1 MHSPSG
7 TRPKKRLA
15 CDRCHARKLRCSS
28 DLDGCT
34 RCLGDDLV
42 CTYSP
47 ALKVG
52 RPSKA
57 SMAGREIL
65 QQTQSV
71 SDTAFYGI
79 SDGDAVTADSGIS
92 MPPSPPQLGDSC
104 IAGKSPSSANLVCI
118 AVNLVSDHTALFSS
132 FDFGN
137 TLDNFNTTHPFLDMP
152 MDEDLWPLATSPPVS
167 SNDPNIDPRLCPTN
181 ETTNASSPLDRLS
194 SLQQELLRTKL
205 PPAHA
210 RGVGTKLRPAKYTE
224 AAMRPIQETLGAV
237 TELLQQCVK
246 GNADATDPAYIT
258 RDPQRGIV
266 IYIVSGLHA
275 VRLAGVPRCR
285 PEDRSAVEIDIAGD
299 CGGLSIEASVSHSE
313 DVSVQVHA
321 FGNLGIADCMSSST
335 MAEPSEDRTGT
346 GWQLP
351 IQGSGECRALPR
363 TVLSDDRQFILA
375 GLARGPEYH
384 GAIELGCRIRSSIDP
399 GSGQIWATSPTNE
412 VADVDKYVESSE
424 AAFQSYRHMNPRQ
437 RAKILLKWHDLIT
450 NARQD
455 IAKIVVFET
464 GKPMAEALGEV
475 DYALGFAWWFAGE
488 AERIRGSVAQPSI
501 SNRRTFVIKQ
511 PIGVCVALVPWNFPV
526 AMIIRKV
533 SAALA
538 AGCTMIV
545 KPSPETPFSVMAL
558 ADLALRAGLPAGVL
572 NVISTDNSNTPS
584 VSETLCK
591 HPLVRKVTFT
601 GSTSVGSI
609 VARHCSEG
617 LKKVTMELG
626 GNCPFIIFDDGDLEG
641 AVAALMILK
650 WRTAGQACTHANRVY
665 VQSGVYDKF
674 AQMMLEATSKLRV
687 GHGADSGSTMGPLTT
702 SRGVDKVKKHVEDAV
717 SKGGKVLCGGKQP
730 QNLKGYFFEPTIIS
744 GMTSDMLTTQ
754 EEIFGPILGLYK
766 FETEE
771 EVVEKANDTSMGLA
785 SYFFTKDVSRTW
797 RLLESLEAGMIGMN
811 TGNASCA
818 ESPFG
823 GIKMSGY
830 GKEAGKDVA
839 IEEYLIQKTGTLT
852 VDDGPKL

>member
-1 MHSPSG
+1 MHSPSR

-15 CDRCHARKLRCSS
+15 CDRCHAHKLRCSG

-42 CTYSP
+42 CVYSP

-57 SMAGREIL
+57 SMAGREI

-71 SDTAFYGI
+71 PNAAFYGV
-79 SDGDAVTADSGIS
+79 SDRDALTADSGIS

-104 IAGKSPSSANLVCI
+104 IT
-118 AVNLVSDHTALFSS
+118 DHTALFNS
-132 FDFGN
+132 FDFTN
-137 TLDNFNTTHPFLDMP
+137 TFDNFNATHPFLVMP
-152 MDEDLWPLATSPPVS
+152 IDEELWPLATSTPVS
-167 SNDPNIDPRLCPTN
+167 SNDPNIDPRLCVTN
-181 ETTNASSPLDRLS
+181 ETANASSPLERLS

-205 PPAHA
+205 PPVHA
-210 RGVGTKLRPAKYTE
+210 RGIGTQPRPAKYTE
-224 AAMRPIQETLGAV
+224 AAMRPVQETLGVV
-237 TELLQQCVK
+237 TELLHQCVK
-246 GNADATDPAYIT
+246 SNGDETDPVCSNWQTVLHLVLTPLSLLLSTYDQILQEIRNA
-258 RDPQRGIV
+258 
-266 IYIVSGLHA
+266 VS
-275 VRLAGVPRCR
+275 
-285 PEDRSAVEIDIAGD
+285 S
-299 CGGLSIEASVSHSE
+299 SVSNQDCPLFDSLDCRVAGLKLDPPLRSILLATVVDYQLKHLYHS
-313 DVSVQVHA
+313 VRTFQSKYMHSA
-321 FGNLGIADCMSSST
+321 NLGIADFSINIHCVLDD
-335 MAEPSEDRTGT
+335 PSLLHEESLLNGQ
-346 GWQLP
+346 WVQS
-351 IQGSGECRALPR
+351 QSGHRFDVE
-363 TVLSDDRQFILA
+363 
-375 GLARGPEYH
+375 
-384 GAIELGCRIRSSIDP
+384 DP
-399 GSGQIWATSPTNE
+399 GSRQIWATSPTNE
-412 VADVDKYVESSE
+412 VSDVDKYVQSSD

-437 RAKILLKWHDLIT
+437 RAKILLKWHELIT

-464 GKPMAEALGEV
+464 GKPMTEALGEV

-501 SNRRTFVIKQ
+501 SDRRTFVIKQ
-511 PIGVCVALVPWNFPV
+511 PIG
-526 AMIIRKV
+526 V

-558 ADLALRAGLPAGVL
+558 ADLALRAGLPPGVL
-572 NVISTDNSNTPS
+572 NVISTDNANTPS

-626 GNCPFIIFDDGDLEG
+626 GNCPFIIFNDGDLEK

-665 VQSGVYDKF
+665 VQGGVYDKF
-674 AQMMLEATSKLRV
+674 AQMMVEATSKLCV
-687 GHGADSGSTMGPLTT
+687 GHGAESSSTMGPLTT
-702 SRGVDKVKKHVEDAV
+702 SRGVDKVKKHVRDAV
-717 SKGGKVLCGGKQP
+717 SKGGKILCGGKQP
-730 QNLKGYFFEPTIIS
+730 DNLNGYFFEPTIIS

-771 EVVEKANDTSMGLA
+771 EVVKKANDTSMGLA
-785 SYFFTKDVSRTW
+785 SYFFTRDVSRTW

-852 VDDGPKL
+852 VEEGPKL

>member
-15 CDRCHARKLRCSS
+15 CDRCHSRKLRCSG
-28 DLDGCT
+28 DLDGCS
-34 RCLGDDLV
+34 RCLGDDSV

-57 SMAGREIL
+57 SMAGREI
-65 QQTQSV
+65 QQTQSIC
-71 SDTAFYGI
+71 DAAFYGI
-79 SDGDAVTADSGIS
+79 SDGDALTADSGIS
-92 MPPSPPQLGDSC
+92 MPPSPPQLGDSR
-104 IAGKSPSSANLVCI
+104 IT
-118 AVNLVSDHTALFSS
+118 DHTALFGS
-132 FDFGN
+132 FDLTNSLG
-137 TLDNFNTTHPFLDMP
+137 NFNATHPFLDIP
-152 MDEDLWPLATSPPVS
+152 MDEDPWSVATSPPVS
-167 SNDPNIDPRLCPTN
+167 SHDPNIDPRLCPAN
-181 ETTNASSPLDRLS
+181 ETANASSPLERLS
-194 SLQQELLRTKL
+194 SLQQELLRTRL

-210 RGVGTKLRPAKYTE
+210 RGVGTQPRPAKYIE
-224 AAMRPIQETLGAV
+224 AAMRPVQETLGVV
-237 TELLQQCVK
+237 TELLHQCVK
-246 GNADATDPAYIT
+246 SNGDATDSIEDKSFMARRIF
-258 RDPQRGIV
+258 V
-266 IYIVSGLHA
+266 VVSGRPQTLDDPSLLHEES
-275 VRLAGVPRCR
+275 LLDGQW
-285 PEDRSAVEIDIAGD
+285 
-299 CGGLSIEASVSHSE
+299 
-313 DVSVQVHA
+313 VQ
-321 FGNLGIADCMSSST
+321 S
-335 MAEPSEDRTGT
+335 
-346 GWQLP
+346 Q
-351 IQGSGECRALPR
+351 SGERFG
-363 TVLSDDRQFILA
+363 V
-375 GLARGPEYH
+375 E
-384 GAIELGCRIRSSIDP
+384 DP
-399 GSGQIWATSPTNE
+399 GSGHIWAASPTNK
-412 VADVDKYVESSE
+412 VSDVDKYVESSHS
-424 AAFQSYRHMNPRQ
+424 AFQSYRHVNPRQ
-437 RAKILLKWHDLIT
+437 RAKILLKWHELIT

-464 GKPMAEALGEV
+464 GKPMAEAVGEV

-488 AERIRGSVAQPSI
+488 AERIRGSIAQPAI
-501 SNRRTFVIKQ
+501 SDRRTFVIKQ

-558 ADLALRAGLPAGVL
+558 ADLALRAGLPPGVL
-572 NVISTDNSNTPS
+572 NVISTDNANTPS

-591 HPLVRKVTFT
+591 HPLVHKVTFT

-609 VARHCSEG
+609 IARHCSGG

-626 GNCPFIIFDDGDLEG
+626 GNCPFIIFDDGDLEQ

-674 AQMMLEATSKLRV
+674 AQMMLEATSKIRL
-687 GHGADSGSTMGPLTT
+687 GHGSESCSTMGPLTT
-702 SRGVDKVKKHVEDAV
+702 ARGVDKVKKHVQDAV
-717 SKGGKVLCGGKQP
+717 SKGGKILCGGKQP
-730 QNLKGYFFEPTIIS
+730 ENLDGYFFEPTIIS
-744 GMTSDMLTTQ
+744 GMTSDMLTTH

-771 EVVEKANDTSMGLA
+771 EVVQKANDTSMGLA

-797 RLLESLEAGMIGMN
+797 RLLENLEAGMIGMN

-852 VDDGPKL
+852 VEDGPKL